1 MAILEVNGLTKRY
14 PSFLLD
20 GVTFSMEKGR
30 IMGLIGR
37 NGAGKTTTLKSI
49 FNLGHPDEG
58 EVRIFGLEMPKEERE
73 IKQRIGYAGGAV
85 DFYSRKKLSQIVDVT
100 KVFYDNWDNDACR
113 KYLDAFSLDENKTP
127 KELSEGM
134 RVKFSLTLA
143 LSHRA
148 ELLILDEP
156 TSGLD
161 PVSRAEL
168 LDAFLFLKKKGV
180 SILFSTHITS
190 DLEKCA
196 DDITYIAKGKVIAS
210 QSLTSFMEA
219 NAAAGN
225 GDTLEE
231 IMVHYEKE
239 SLYEKL
245 ADERV

>member
-1 MAILEVNGLTKRY
+1 MAILEVEGLCKRY
-14 PSFLLD
+14 PAFMLDHMSFSL
-20 GVTFSMEKGR
+20 EKGR

-49 FNLGHPDEG
+49 FNLVHPDG
-58 EVRIFGLEMPKEERE
+58 GTIRIFGMEMPAKERA
-73 IKQRIGYAGGAV
+73 IKQRIGYTGGAV
-85 DFYSRKKLSQIVDVT
+85 DFYRRKKLREIVDVT
-100 KVFYDNWDNDACR
+100 RRFYDNWDEDAYR
-113 KYLDAFSLDENKTP
+113 RYMSAFSLDEGKTP
-127 KELSEGM
+127 LQMSEGM

-168 LDAFLFLKKKGV
+168 LDSFLFLKEKGT
-180 SILFSTHITS
+180 SILFSTHITT

-196 DDITYIAKGKVIAS
+196 DDITYIAKGKQIAAKPLDAFLDENRRLGHGS
-210 QSLTSFMEA
+210 
-219 NAAAGN
+219 
-225 GDTLEE
+225 TLEE

-245 ADERV
+245 AD

>member
-1 MAILEVNGLTKRY
+1 MAILEVEGLTKRY
-14 PSFLLD
+14 PAFLLD
-20 GVTFSMEKGR
+20 HMSFSLERGR

-49 FNLGHPDEG
+49 FNLVHPDEG
-58 EVRIFGLEMPKEERE
+58 TIRIFDLSMPADERA
-73 IKQRIGYAGGAV
+73 IKQRIGYTGGAV
-85 DFYSRKKLSQIVDVT
+85 DFYRRKKLRQIVDVT
-100 KVFYDNWDNDACR
+100 RRFYDNWDEDAYR
-113 KYLDAFSLDENKTP
+113 RYMSAFSLDEEKTP
-127 KELSEGM
+127 LQLSEGM

-143 LSHRA
+143 LSHHA

-168 LDAFLFLKKKGV
+168 LDSFLFLKEKGT
-180 SILFSTHITS
+180 SILFSTHITT

-196 DDITYIAKGKVIAS
+196 DDITYIAKGKQIAAKPLEEFLKEN
-210 QSLTSFMEA
+210 QKL
-219 NAAAGN
+219 GY
-225 GDTLEE
+225 GDNLEE

-245 ADERV
+245 AD

>member
-20 GVTFSMEKGR
+20 GVNFSMEKGR

-49 FNLGHPDEG
+49 FNLVHPDGG

-100 KVFYDNWDNDACR
+100 KQFYDNWDGDACR

-127 KELSEGM
+127 RELSEGM

-225 GDTLEE
+225 GDTLEK

-245 ADERV
+245 TDERV

>member
-1 MAILEVNGLTKRY
+1 MAVLEVKGLSKQY
-14 PSFLLD
+14 PEFLLD
-20 GVTFSMEKGR
+20 GISFSLEEGR

-49 FNLGHPDEG
+49 FNIVHKSGG
-58 EVRIFGLEMPKEERE
+58 EIKIFGFDMPGDEQK
-73 IKQRIGYAGGAV
+73 IKTLIGYTGGAIN
-85 DFYSRKKLSQIVDVT
+85 YYQRKKLKDIAAVT
-100 KVFYDNWDNDACR
+100 RRFYTNWDDDAYHR
-113 KYLDAFSLDENKTP
+113 YSDAFSLNEEKTP
-127 KELSEGM
+127 LQLSEGM

-143 LSHRA
+143 LSHNA
-148 ELLILDEP
+148 KLLILDEP

-168 LDAFLFLKKKGV
+168 LDTFTYLKGKGV

-196 DDITYIAKGKVIAS
+196 DDITYIAKGSLIAS
-210 QSLTSFMEA
+210 MPLERFLCE
-219 NAAAGN
+219 NRAAGH

-239 SLYEKL
+239 DINEKL
-245 ADERV
+245 AD

>member
-1 MAILEVNGLTKRY
+1 MGILEVQGLTKRY

-20 GVTFSMEKGR
+20 GVTFSMEQGR

-49 FNLGHPDEG
+49 FNLVHPDGG

-100 KVFYDNWDNDACR
+100 KQFYGNWDDEAYR
-113 KYLDAFSLDENKTP
+113 KYMDAFSLDANKTP

-168 LDAFLFLKKKGV
+168 LDAFLFLKEKGV

-196 DDITYIAKGKVIAS
+196 DDITYIAKGKVLAS
-210 QSLTSFMEA
+210 QSLSSFMEE

-245 ADERV
+245 ADERI

>member
-1 MAILEVNGLTKRY
+1 MLNNIGFTLEQ
-14 PSFLLD
+14 
-20 GVTFSMEKGR
+20 GR

-49 FNLGHPDEG
+49 FNLVHPDSG
-58 EVRIFGLEMPKEERE
+58 TVRVFGLNMPADELA

-85 DFYSRKKLSQIVDVT
+85 DYYKRKKLSEISAVT
-100 KVFYDNWDNDACR
+100 SRFYDGWDEAAYH

-127 KELSEGM
+127 MELSEGM

-143 LSHRA
+143 LSHGA

-161 PVSRAEL
+161 PVSRSEL
-168 LDAFLFLKKKGV
+168 LDTFIFLKDKGV
-180 SILFSTHITS
+180 SILFSTHITT

-196 DDITYIAKGKVIAS
+196 DDITYIAKGNLIAS
-210 QSLTSFMEA
+210 KPMPEFMSE
-219 NAAAGN
+219 NAQAGN
-225 GDTLEE
+225 GDSLED
-231 IMVHYEKE
+231 IMVHFEKE

-245 ADERV
+245 AD

>member
-49 FNLGHPDEG
+49 FNLVHPDGG

-85 DFYSRKKLSQIVDVT
+85 DFYSRKKLSQIVAVT
-100 KVFYDNWDNDACR
+100 KVFYDNWDDDACR

-225 GDTLEE
+225 GDTLEK

-245 ADERV
+245 TDERV

>member
-1 MAILEVNGLTKRY
+1 MAVLEIRSLRKQY

-20 GVTFSMEKGR
+20 DVSFTLEPGR

-37 NGAGKTTTLKSI
+37 NGAGKTTTLKSV
-49 FNLGHPDEG
+49 FRLVHPDGG
-58 EVRIFGLEMPKEERE
+58 EVNVFGLDMATHERE
-73 IKQRIGYAGGAV
+73 IKQRLGYAGGAV
-85 DFYSRKKLSQIVDVT
+85 DFYRRKKLRDIVAVT
-100 KVFYDNWDNDACR
+100 KQFYDNWDDAAYR
-113 KYLDAFSLDENKTP
+113 KYMDAFSLDENKTP
-127 KELSEGM
+127 AELSEGM

-161 PVSRAEL
+161 PVSREEL
-168 LDAFLFLKKKGV
+168 LETFLFLKERGV
-180 SILFSTHITS
+180 SILFSTHITT

-196 DDITYIAKGKVIAS
+196 DDITYIAKGKLIAS
-210 QSLTSFMEA
+210 QPLSSFLAENAQAGHGCSLE
-219 NAAAGN
+219 
-225 GDTLEE
+225 D

-245 ADERV
+245 AD

>member
-1 MAILEVNGLTKRY
+1 MTMAVLEVNKLRKQY
-14 PSFLLD
+14 PAFLLD
-20 GVTFSMEKGR
+20 DVTFSLEAGH

-49 FNLGHPDEG
+49 FNLVHPDG
-58 EVRIFGLEMPKEERE
+58 GTVRVFGLSMPEEERE
-73 IKQRIGYAGGAV
+73 IKERIGYAGGAV
-85 DFYSRKKLSQIVDVT
+85 DYYRRKKIGRIADVT
-100 KVFYDNWDNDACR
+100 RTFYDSWDEDTYR
-113 KYLDAFSLDENKTP
+113 RYLSAFSLDEDKTP
-127 KELSEGM
+127 SQLSEGM

-168 LDAFLFLKKKGV
+168 LDAFLFLKEKGA

-196 DDITYIAKGKVIAS
+196 DDITYIARGKLIDS
-210 QSLTSFMEA
+210 GPLGSFLRK
-219 NAAAGN
+219 NADAGH

-231 IMVHYEKE
+231 IMVHYEKG

-245 ADERV
+245 AE

>member
-1 MAILEVNGLTKRY
+1 MAILEVSNLRKQY
-14 PSFLLD
+14 PAFLLD
-20 GVTFSMEKGR
+20 DVSFTLEPGR

-49 FNLGHPDEG
+49 FNLVHPDG
-58 EVRIFGLEMPKEERE
+58 GTIRILGMEMPAEERA

-85 DFYSRKKLSQIVDVT
+85 NYYRRRKLRDIAAVT
-100 KVFYDNWDNDACR
+100 RTFFENWDEAAYR
-113 KYLDAFSLDENKTP
+113 KYLDVFSLDESKTP
-127 KELSEGM
+127 DELSEGM

-168 LDAFLFLKKKGV
+168 LDAFLFLKEQGV
-180 SILFSTHITS
+180 SILFSTHITT

-196 DDITYIAKGKVIAS
+196 DDITYIAKGKRIAS
-210 QSLTSFMEA
+210 MPLQTFLAE
-219 NAAAGN
+219 NAQAGN
-225 GDTLEE
+225 GSSLEE

-245 ADERV
+245 AE

>member
-1 MAILEVNGLTKRY
+1 MAILEVQGLVKRY
-14 PSFLLD
+14 PAFLLD
-20 GVTFSMEKGR
+20 SVTFSLERGR

-49 FNLGHPDEG
+49 FNLVHPDG
-58 EVRIFGLEMPKEERE
+58 GTIRMFGMDMPEDERE
-73 IKQRIGYAGGAV
+73 IKQRIGFAGGAI
-85 DFYSRKKLSQIVDVT
+85 DYYERKKIREIASVT
-100 KVFYDNWDNDACR
+100 SSFYRNWDEEAYGR
-113 KYLDAFSLDENKTP
+113 YLSVFSLDEDKTP
-127 KELSEGM
+127 LQLSEGM

-168 LDAFLFLKKKGV
+168 LDVFLYLKDHGV
-180 SILFSTHITS
+180 SILFSTHITT

-196 DDITYIAKGKVIAS
+196 DDITYIAKGKLIAS
-210 QSLTSFMEA
+210 EPLNGFLAKSRQ
-219 NAAAGN
+219 AGH

-231 IMVHYEKE
+231 IMVWHEKE
-239 SLYEKL
+239 ALYEKL
-245 ADERV
+245 AE

>member
-1 MAILEVNGLTKRY
+1 MAILEVSGLRKQY
-14 PSFLLD
+14 PAFLLED
-20 GVTFSMEKGR
+20 VTFSLERGR

-49 FNLGHPDEG
+49 FNLVHPDAG
-58 EVRIFGLEMPKEERE
+58 KIRIFDLPMPAEERQ

-85 DFYSRKKLSQIVDVT
+85 DYYKRKKLRDIVDVT
-100 KVFYDNWDNDACR
+100 RRFYENWDDDAYR
-113 KYLDAFSLDENKTP
+113 KYSDAFSLDAEKTP
-127 KELSEGM
+127 MQLSEGM

-168 LDAFLFLKKKGV
+168 LDAFLFLKEQGV
-180 SILFSTHITS
+180 SILFSTHITT

-196 DDITYIAKGKVIAS
+196 DDITYLARGRQIAS
-210 QSLTSFMEA
+210 KPLDAFLAEHGGAS
-219 NAAAGN
+219 
-225 GDTLEE
+225 LEE
-231 IMVHYEKE
+231 IMVQYEKE
-239 SLYEKL
+239 SLHEKL
-245 ADERV
+245 AE